1 MTDYPIQP
9 ALRLRLGANRT
20 LGSIDQAAEFVRGHA
35 KDHADREW
43 QGVLYRLESAS
54 TKEEAVD
61 AVNALKALL
70 ERSNLLI
77 TGEE

>member
-1 MTDYPIQP
+1 MTDYPIEP
-9 ALRLRLGANRT
+9 ELRLRADRA
-20 LGSIDQAAEFVRGHA
+20 LGSIDQAAEFVRAHA
-35 KDHADREW
+35 KDHEDREW

-70 ERSNLLI
+70 EASNLLV